1 MGAGIFLILIFC
13 LMDHKMLAKT
23 LNYFFFA
30 PAFRQGFV
38 LRTLLIVFFIVFIT
52 SASSVKKP
60 KKIESIPFEMV
71 GSYMVVK
78 VRINDSSPL
87 NLILD
92 SGVRN
97 IIITEL
103 LAGDQVTLIY
113 SDVTDLMG
121 LGGGAHL
128 NAFTSNFNTL
138 KIGKLNFEHKTVY
151 VLQEDVF
158 NLTRQTGTK
167 INGLL
172 GVDFFQDYL
181 VEINY
186 TDRRIRFYDADT
198 FGAPKGYQVIPITFE
213 GKKMFIQLSVLDT
226 DSTKKTVKM
235 LVDTG
240 AELNAWFQSFTA
252 GSVQVPAKTI
262 RGTIGQGLNGII
274 TGFYGSIPQICLGEF
289 CLKNPIVSFP
299 DSISIGEIVR
309 TSRRDGTLG
318 SQILSRFN
326 LFIDYKHGL
335 FYFKPNSNLKKGF
348 YYNVAGIE
356 VAQIIPFISQ
366 TEVMDVWENSPAD
379 KAGVLK
385 GDQIM
390 EINGRKTFVMS
401 MQEIKS
407 IFQSSTKI
415 PLYLVL
421 KRADKEIEVK
431 LDMKS
436 RI

>member
-1 MGAGIFLILIFC
+1 MKRVIFL
-13 LMDHKMLAKT
+13 A
-23 LNYFFFA
+23 FFF
-30 PAFRQGFV
+30 F
-38 LRTLLIVFFIVFIT
+38 LLANV
-52 SASSVKKP
+52 SAAKKP

-71 GSYMVVK
+71 GSYVVVK
-78 VRINDSSPL
+78 VKINDSSPL

-103 LAGDQVTLIY
+103 LEGDRVTLNY
-113 SDVTDLMG
+113 SDVKDLMG

-138 KIGKLNFEHKTVY
+138 KIGKLNLEHKTVY
-151 VLQEDVF
+151 VLQEDAF

-198 FGAPKGYQVIPITFE
+198 FGKPTGYHMIPMTFE
-213 GKKMFIQLSVLDT
+213 GKKMFIELSVFEA
-226 DSTKKTVKM
+226 DSSKKKVKM
-235 LVDTG
+235 LLDTG
-240 AELNAWFQSFTA
+240 AELNAWFQSYSA

-274 TGFYGSIPQICLGEF
+274 TGNYGCIPQICLGEF
-289 CLKNPIVSFP
+289 CLNNPIVSFP
-299 DSISIGEIVR
+299 DSLSISEIVR
-309 TSRRDGTLG
+309 SSRRDGTLG

-335 FYFKPNSNLKKGF
+335 FYFKPNGNLKKPF
-348 YYNVAGIE
+348 RYNIAGIE

-366 TEVMDVWENSPAD
+366 AEVMDVWENSPAEL
-379 KAGVLK
+379 AGVQK

-390 EINGRKTFVMS
+390 EINGRKTFVMN

-407 IFQSSTKI
+407 IFQSPSKI

-421 KRADKEIEVK
+421 KRGDKEIEVK
-431 LDMKS
+431 LDMRS